1 MEKESCFDLLRFAS
15 LSVVGGALSGIRG
28 SVMEVAA
35 DSQSDLPELRSWVG
49 EGGGEASGEPSGTDG
64 GEGDRQQWTEEEWRQ
79 WNQWHWGWS
88 GRNAYWSFSTSWG
101 SPETPGGEVPNATSA
116 AAGSGARDPL
126 WESDPWSRNNRTEEA
141 LKSSDKWWSSAKGD
155 YADPPA

>member
-1 MEKESCFDLLRFAS
+1 MEKESCFDLLRFTS

-64 GEGDRQQWTEEEWRQ
+64 GEGDRQQ
-79 WNQWHWGWS
+79 
-88 GRNAYWSFSTSWG
+88 
-101 SPETPGGEVPNATSA
+101 
-116 AAGSGARDPL
+116 
-126 WESDPWSRNNRTEEA
+126 
-141 LKSSDKWWSSAKGD
+141 
-155 YADPPA
+155 